1 MVCRAGWVQEC
12 AGVCLVLQLYTHNGS
27 AKVHHSAQEADLIF
41 SFQKQELKLPLCL
54 FSSLLSLLHSFAGSH
69 DQLVSPSACLVV
81 GKVVKGGTG
90 LFELKQPLQ

>member
-1 MVCRAGWVQEC
+1 MCF
-12 AGVCLVLQLYTHNGS
+12 VLQLYTLNGS
-27 AKVHHSAQEADLIF
+27 AEVHHSAQEADLIF
-41 SFQKQELKLPLCL
+41 SFHKQELKLPVYL
-54 FSSLLSLLHSFAGSH
+54 FSSLPFPLHSFAGSH